1 MRRTKLFVGTLLAA
15 GFVVAFAASKKDPVL
30 MKVDGKPVT
39 LSEFEYMYHKNNQQ
53 QVAQQPLE
61 KYLDMF
67 VTYKLKV
74 ADAEAAGIDTTA
86 AFKKEYEGYRNELAM
101 PYLRDTVAE
110 EAMRKQLYEHLK
122 TNVLASHIMLPLGK
136 DMAENDVYKARL
148 DSLRSCIVAGQP
160 FDSLARKYSVD
171 RSVVQ
176 NGGSMGYV
184 SAGQFPWQFEDACY
198 NTPVGQ
204 VSEPF
209 RTDFGW
215 HIVKTFGSRPDAG
228 EVLVE
233 HILKL
238 YPRNATD
245 EQKAQVKH
253 VMDSIYNVVKGGAD
267 FEDVARRES
276 EDPGS
281 ARQGGKLPYFGKG
294 RMVPEFEKVSY
305 ELGKGEISSP
315 FETRYG
321 VHIVKKL
328 DSHSVADYASV
339 RDQLTAMVGMRGNI
353 AVDSKVAQM
362 KKKYKFSL
370 NDKLMKRLRSE
381 VTLPDSLDNAFIDK
395 YAVSNEV
402 LFTLGGQKYP
412 LSLLI
417 GEFGRPGRMA
427 GEVAYK
433 FMDAKLAEVEKK
445 TVLEYEKQQLEKN
458 NADFG
463 NLVREYRDG
472 MLLFEVSNRNVW
484 QKASTD
490 TEGLK
495 AFFEA
500 HRQNYKWDAPKYK
513 GYLVETT
520 SDSITALAKQRIAE
534 VAADSVVTVLR
545 KEFGK
550 NLKVT
555 RVLVAKGENAKVD
568 SEMFGID
575 RVVAADKDK
584 YKDYFVFGGRLIAK
598 PEEVA
603 DVRGLVVADY
613 QNYLEGVWD
622 EQLHKKYT
630 VEIDKKVLKQVK

>member
-1 MRRTKLFVGTLLAA
+1 M
-15 GFVVAFAASKKDPVL
+15 
-30 MKVDGKPVT
+30 
-39 LSEFEYMYHKNNQQ
+39 
-53 QVAQQPLE
+53 
-61 KYLDMF
+61 
-67 VTYKLKV
+67 
-74 ADAEAAGIDTTA
+74 
-86 AFKKEYEGYRNELAM
+86 
-101 PYLRDTVAE
+101 
-110 EAMRKQLYEHLK
+110 
-122 TNVLASHIMLPLGK
+122 
-136 DMAENDVYKARL
+136 
-148 DSLRSCIVAGQP
+148 
-160 FDSLARKYSVD
+160 
-171 RSVVQ
+171 
-176 NGGSMGYV
+176 
-184 SAGQFPWQFEDACY
+184 
-198 NTPVGQ
+198 
-204 VSEPF
+204 
-209 RTDFGW
+209 
-215 HIVKTFGSRPDAG
+215 
-228 EVLVE
+228 
-233 HILKL
+233 
-238 YPRNATD
+238 
-245 EQKAQVKH
+245 
-253 VMDSIYNVVKGGAD
+253 
-267 FEDVARRES
+267 
-276 EDPGS
+276 
-281 ARQGGKLPYFGKG
+281 
-294 RMVPEFEKVSY
+294 
-305 ELGKGEISSP
+305 
-315 FETRYG
+315 
-321 VHIVKKL
+321 HIVKKL

-339 RDQLTAMVGMRGNI
+339 RDQLTAMVGMRGDI
-353 AVDSKVAQM
+353 AVDSKVAQL

-395 YAVSNEV
+395 YAASNEV

-568 SEMFGID
+568 SEMFGTD

-603 DVRGLVVADY
+603 DVRGLIVADY

>member
-1 MRRTKLFVGTLLAA
+1 MAA
-15 GFVVAFAASKKDPVL
+15 GCFVAFAASKKDPVL

-67 VTYKLKV
+67 TTYKLKV

-110 EAMRKQLYEHLK
+110 EALRKQLYERMK
-122 TNVLASHIMLPLGK
+122 TEVLSSHIMLPPGRS
-136 DMAENDVYKARL
+136 DAENEKNRARL
-148 DSLRSCIVAGQP
+148 DSIRSCIEAGQP
-160 FDSLARKYSVD
+160 FDSLAVKYSID
-171 RSVVQ
+171 RSARQ

-184 SAGQFPWQFEDACY
+184 TVGRFPTEFEDVCY
-198 NTPVGQ
+198 TTPVGT
-204 VSEPF
+204 VSAPF
-209 RTDFGW
+209 RTDYGW
-215 HIVKTFGSRPDAG
+215 HIVKTFDVRESLG

-238 YPRNATD
+238 YPQGATD
-245 EQKAQVKH
+245 AQKADVKAQ
-253 VMDSIYNVVKGGAD
+253 MDSIYNVVKGGAD

-276 EDPGS
+276 QDPGS
-281 ARQGGKLPYFGKG
+281 AQQGGRLPYFGTG
-294 RMVPEFEKVSY
+294 RMVPEFERVSFA
-305 ELGKGEISSP
+305 LANGEISEP

-328 DSHSVADYASV
+328 DSRKVADYASV
-339 RDQLTAMVGMRGNI
+339 RDQLTGLVNMRGNV
-353 AVDSKVAQM
+353 AVDSKIAQLE
-362 KKKYKFSL
+362 KQYKFKV
-370 NDKLMKRLRSE
+370 NDKLVNRLKAE
-381 VTLPDSLDNAFIDK
+381 VNSPDSLNNAFLEK
-395 YAVSNEV
+395 YAKSTETV
-402 LFTLGGQKYP
+402 FTLAGNKYP

-417 GEFGRPGRMA
+417 AEMGKPGRMA
-427 GEVAYK
+427 DAQAHRFIDNKLEV
-433 FMDAKLAEVEKK
+433 LTKK
-445 TVLEYEKQQLEKN
+445 TVLEYEKQQLEEK

-472 MLLFEVSNRNVW
+472 MLLFEISNRNVW

-490 TEGLK
+490 VEGLS
-495 AFFEA
+495 AYFEA
-500 HRQNYKWDAPKYK
+500 HRQNYKWSETKYK

-520 SDSITALAKQRIAE
+520 GDSITALAKQRISE
-534 VAADSVVTVLR
+534 LPADSVVTVLR

-550 NLKVT
+550 DLKIT

-568 SEMFGID
+568 AAEFGAEK
-575 RVVAADKDK
+575 VVAKETDKF
-584 YKDYFVFGGRLIAK
+584 KDYFVFGGKRIAK
-598 PEEVA
+598 PEDYT

-613 QNYLEGVWD
+613 QNYLEKQWTD
-622 EQLHKKYT
+622 ELHKKYT
-630 VEIDKKVLKQVK
+630 VEVDNKVLKQVK